1 MELEF
6 VAESAPVRVRVEPRR
21 TPDGVQK
28 FWTECDGDL
37 SLDAIAGESA
47 AEAVERV
54 LERLRAPL
62 GAQA

>member
-6 VAESAPVRVRVEPRR
+6 VAEAPPVRVRVEARR

-28 FWTECDGDL
+28 FWTECDADVA
-37 SLDAIAGESA
+37 LDAIAGESA
-47 AEAVERV
+47 AEAVQRV
-54 LERLRAPL
+54 LERLQAPL